1 MKRTEMIKSKKDF
14 STMIHS
20 KNFYKSEMFIIYI
33 RKSEYDIS
41 HFGIAI
47 SKKVGNA
54 VIRNKLKRQIRSIM
68 DMDKFLFPKGFDYII
83 MIRNKC
89 ASAHFGEM
97 KASIEELLKGM
108 EKNEKKA

>member
-20 KNFYKSEMFIIYI
+20 KNFYKSDLFIIYI
-33 RKSEYDIS
+33 RKSMQEEM

-54 VIRNKLKRQIRSIM
+54 VIRNKLKRQIRSII
-68 DMDKFLFPKGFDYII
+68 DMDKILFPKKQDYII

-89 ASAHFGEM
+89 AEATFQEM

-108 EKNEKKA
+108 EKNEKKI